1 MPTGAKRFAYSVI
14 LAGGP
19 IFAVAAWNWTSP
31 NLYRFVIYFALAL
44 IVSMLKFRLPG
55 IEGTFSPSFFFT
67 LIGIIGFTLPE
78 TLVASC
84 AGALVQCLWKP
95 KQRPTITQ
103 ILFSMANLCLSIALC
118 FLLVRSASKFGFGY
132 RPAVIALV
140 AAVHFF
146 TSTMLVSGVLSLFQ
160 GKPLRHVCQQW
171 YLWSFPYYLLGATV
185 VGLFPFSGRLPPAE
199 G

>member
-14 LAGGP
+14 LAGGL
-19 IFAVAAWNWTSP
+19 IFAVAACNWTSP

-67 LIGIIGFTLPE
+67 LIGIVGFTLPE

-95 KQRPTITQ
+95 KQRPTIIQ

-118 FLLVRSASKFGFGY
+118 FLVAHIGLAQVLVY
-132 RPAVIALV
+132 RPAVLALIAAL
-140 AAVHFF
+140 HFF
-146 TSTMLVSGVLSLFQ
+146 ITTML
-160 GKPLRHVCQQW
+160 
-171 YLWSFPYYLLGATV
+171 
-185 VGLFPFSGRLPPAE
+185 
-199 G
+199 